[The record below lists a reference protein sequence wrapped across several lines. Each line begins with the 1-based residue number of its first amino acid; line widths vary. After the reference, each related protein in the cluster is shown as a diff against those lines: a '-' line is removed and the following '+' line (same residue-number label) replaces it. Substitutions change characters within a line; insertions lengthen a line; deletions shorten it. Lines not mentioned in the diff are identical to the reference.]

1 MIRSQSRKR
10 KVRDVRQLALE
21 MREPVSEDGEV
32 ARRSY
37 GTGALYVRRD
47 ARGRETWY
55 GKWRIGGRQVKRR
68 IGTVRQTGTR
78 QGLTR
83 AQAERELRLKI
94 ESTVPAIAAGER
106 RSVVEA
112 GDQLVE
118 HLTALGR
125 KPSTLNTYRSL
136 LRAHL
141 SPGLGEMTLDRIEAI
156 HVERLIA
163 TMRQGG
169 AGAKLTS
176 NALTLLF
183 QVFEFG
189 RRKGWCE
196 CNPVKH
202 VDRPEIE
209 EHTDIR
215 FLTMEEV
222 EALLAASSDSEV
234 LGPTDR
240 TLYVTATMTGLRQGE
255 LLALRWRDVD
265 WPAGRLRVRQNYVRG
280 HWGTPKSRRGSRS
293 VPMIDRVAGE
303 LERHFQ
309 RSSFQG
315 DEELV
320 FPHPHTGEVLDHSA
334 LVRRYKKALTAAGVR
349 EVRFNDLRHT
359 FGTRMAA
366 AGVPLRTLQEWMGHR
381 DFKTTLIYADY
392 APAAHETEMA
402 ERAFARGT
410 NRGTNLS
417 ESASNSELENPS
429 KQAQSA
435 PS

>member
-1 MIRSQSRKR
+1 MIRHQSRGR
-10 KVRDVRQLALE
+10 NVRDVRQLALE
-21 MREPVSEDGEV
+21 MTDLVSQDGDM

-55 GKWRIGGRQVKRR
+55 GKWRVGGRQVKRR
-68 IGTVRQTGTR
+68 IGVVRQTGSR

-83 AQAERELRLKI
+83 AQAERELRRKI
-94 ESTVPAIAAGER
+94 ESTVPAVSAGER
-106 RSVVEA
+106 RTVEES
-112 GDQLVE
+112 GEQLVN
-118 HLTALGR
+118 HLATLGR

-141 SPGLGEMTLDRIEAI
+141 SPGLGELTLDRIEPV
-156 HVERLIA
+156 HVERLVA
-163 TMRQGG
+163 SMRHDGG
-169 AGAKLTS
+169 GAKLIC

-189 RRKGWCE
+189 RRRGWCE
-196 CNPVKH
+196 RNPVEH
-202 VDRPEIE
+202 VDRPEVE
-209 EHTDIR
+209 EHQDIR
-215 FLTMEEV
+215 FLSIAEL
-222 EALLAASSDSEV
+222 EALLGAVSDVEL
-234 LGPTDR
+234 LGSTDR
-240 TLYVTATMTGLRQGE
+240 ALFMTAAMTGLRQGE

-265 WPAGRLRVRQNYVRG
+265 WPTGRLRVRQNYVRG
-280 HWGTPKSRRGSRS
+280 NWGTPKSRRGSRS
-293 VPMIDRVAGE
+293 VPMVDRVAGE

-309 RSSFQG
+309 GSAFQA
-315 DEELV
+315 DEDLV

-334 LVRRYKKALTAAGVR
+334 LVRRYKRALRGAGVR

-359 FGTRMAA
+359 FGTQMAA
-366 AGVPLRTLQEWMGHR
+366 VGVPLRTLQEWMGHR

-402 ERAFARGT
+402 ERAFARGI

-417 ESASNSELENPS
+417 ESAGTSETESPR
-429 KQAQSA
+429 KQAQAA
-435 PS
+435 PG